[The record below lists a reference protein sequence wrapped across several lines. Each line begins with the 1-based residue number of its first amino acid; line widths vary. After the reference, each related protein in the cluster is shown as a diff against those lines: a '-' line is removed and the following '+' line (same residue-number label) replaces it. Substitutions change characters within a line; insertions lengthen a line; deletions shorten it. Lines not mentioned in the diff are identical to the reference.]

1 MLLFSFSNF
10 TKDNLS
16 KSGLTVYR
24 KFPPPPTKK
33 KKIPNNNSA
42 QGHLRAMSVIQVVQ
56 HRSLLND
63 KKNASAVS
71 LTCAMFIKYKLKVY
85 FKDAHE
91 LFGSIYKRD

>member
-1 MLLFSFSNF
+1 
-10 TKDNLS
+10 
-16 KSGLTVYR
+16 
-24 KFPPPPTKK
+24 
-33 KKIPNNNSA
+33 
-42 QGHLRAMSVIQVVQ
+42 MSVIQVVQ

-63 KKNASAVS
+63 KKKNASADS